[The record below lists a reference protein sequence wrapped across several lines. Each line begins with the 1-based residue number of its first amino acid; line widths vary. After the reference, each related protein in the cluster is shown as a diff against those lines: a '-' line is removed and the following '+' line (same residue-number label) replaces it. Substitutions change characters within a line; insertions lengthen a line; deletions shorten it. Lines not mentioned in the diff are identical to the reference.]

1 MSAPCKHGILND
13 VAIRQL
19 CTAPTHDEVYDQIL
33 KDWVLANRAP
43 YPAILHDNSMTQK
56 MRDEYNGW
64 EVKRNMAVAE
74 ATSKFFDDWYPMI
87 APFERNLIRTIGPT
101 DEEIKKIFQAEEVEQ
116 RVNLHHISREAL
128 MIRNEAPGYRQQKVI
143 SFGTT
148 SYGYDVRLSP
158 KEFKIF
164 TPTNVTEIDPM
175 NFDPECLISPPI
187 KEDPVT
193 GLKYVL
199 MPAHSYALGHTME
212 YFHMPRDVLG
222 ICLGKST
229 YARGAVGINATPIEP
244 GFEGTVVLELTN
256 FAPVPVRIY
265 LETGISQFIFFKGEQ
280 DCETSYGDRGGK
292 YQGQTGLTLP
302 RI

>member
-19 CTAPTHDEVYDQIL
+19 CTAPDHDEVYDRIL
-33 KDWVLANRAP
+33 KEWVAANRSP
-43 YPAILHDNSMTQK
+43 YPPMIPGGSLTQRMRIENS
-56 MRDEYNGW
+56 EW
-64 EVKRNMAVAE
+64 EAKRNKAVE
-74 ATSKFFDDWYPMI
+74 AAIIKFFDEWRPMI
-87 APFERNLIRTIGPT
+87 APFDPT
-101 DEEIKKIFQAEEVEQ
+101 LVRKLGE
-116 RVNLHHISREAL
+116 
-128 MIRNEAPGYRQQKVI
+128 QKVI

-148 SYGYDVRLSP
+148 SYGYDVRLSA

-175 NFDPECLISPPI
+175 NFDPECLVSPPI

-193 GLKYVL
+193 GLKYVT

-212 YFHMPRDVLG
+212 YFHMPRDVLAF
-222 ICLGKST
+222 CLGKST

-244 GFEGTVVLELTN
+244 GFEGAVVLELTN
-256 FAPVPVRIY
+256 FAPVPVRVY
-265 LETGISQFIFFKGEQ
+265 LETGISQFIFLKGEQ
-280 DCETSYGDRGGK
+280 ECETSYGDRGGK